1 MIVTPDELL
10 DYRTQLTDHPG
21 AIAAL
26 TMLEDC
32 EGDLEDAAIA
42 LALRDGQEPDQS
54 GFWLDGFAKR
64 WRVYICQSGV
74 RSHLEAGAIAPGIQL
89 LAAEMVLPINLATLV
104 AIYVQKTG
112 VEAFCKPL
120 EERL

>member
-1 MIVTPDELL
+1 MIVTPDELAR
-10 DYRTQLTDHPG
+10 YRAELAENPG
-21 AIAAL
+21 AQAAL

-42 LALRDGQEPDQS
+42 LALREGQEPDQS
-54 GFWLDGFAKR
+54 EGWLDGFAKR
-64 WRVYICQSGV
+64 WRVYVCQSGV
-74 RSHLEAGAIAPGIQL
+74 RGHLEAGAIALGIQL
-89 LAAEMVLPINLATLV
+89 LSAEMVLPVDLATLV